1 MKTHTHKRTI
11 VVIVLYLIFGA
22 VTASAAN
29 KVTGLAVKDF
39 DDYTTVIIALK
50 SPDAFQ
56 VKMMKGN
63 KLVVIVENAGVDG
76 KVKPIGGS
84 GAVKEVYPKTKSG
97 DAYIIVELTGK
108 ASKYTGK
115 STKQPA
121 QINLKIHKKSGG
133 TTTTKPDVTPD
144 NGGIKLTDKGKLN
157 MPGTKA
163 GCDANLDTD
172 FPTSADEMTPD
183 KTPTIIDTI
192 VIDPGHGGR
201 FTGAVGP
208 NGIIEK
214 HVNLGISLRLAKMLR
229 DELGIRV
236 ALTRV
241 DERHIYMKD
250 RTGLANAVKA
260 DLFIDVHNNGVASKK
275 AKGTETFF
283 LSTDKADWDRAASIA
298 ENEEFYVENP
308 DLGKS
313 NSNLSMILAAMA
325 QNEYL
330 EESKELAHYIQEE
343 LVAALGTRDRG
354 VKQAP
359 LYVLVYADMPAVLLE
374 EGFLTN
380 PEEEEM
386 LRDPKSQDKIA
397 RAIFNGIKGYK
408 EEYESKVNR

>member
-1 MKTHTHKRTI
+1 MYYKTLNRFFSLI
-11 VVIVLYLIFGA
+11 ALIIFSVVFA
-22 VTASAAN
+22 NAAN
-29 KVTGLAVKDF
+29 KVTGLAVKDY

-50 SPDAFQ
+50 SPDTFQ
-56 VKMMKGN
+56 VKMMKGG
-63 KLVVIVENAGVDG
+63 KLAVIVDDASVSG
-76 KVKPIGGS
+76 KVKGLTGS
-84 GAVKEVYPKTKSG
+84 GAVEKVYTKAKGG
-97 DAYIIVELTGK
+97 DAYVIVELTDK

-115 STKQPA
+115 STKHPA

-133 TTTTKPDVTPD
+133 TTITKPDVTPD
-144 NGGIKLTDKGKLN
+144 NGGIKLTDKGELN
-157 MPGTKA
+157 MPGVKA

-201 FTGAVGP
+201 FTGAAGP
-208 NGIIEK
+208 KGIIEK
-214 HVNLGISLRLAKMLR
+214 HVNLGISLRLARMLR

-241 DERHIYMKD
+241 DERHVYMKD

-260 DLFIDVHNNGVASKK
+260 DLFIDIHNNGVASSK

-283 LSTDKADWDRAASIA
+283 LSTEKADWDRAASIA

-313 NSNLSMILAAMA
+313 DNNLSMILAAMA

-330 EESKELAHYIQEE
+330 EESKELAHYIQEN
-343 LVAALGTRDRG
+343 LVADMGTRDRG
-354 VKQAP
+354 VKQMP

-380 PEEEEM
+380 PKEEEM
-386 LRDPKSQDKIA
+386 LRDPKSQEKIA